1 MKRPVSLSYQE
12 LQIVSFLM
20 LGWSCG
26 RITAEVFKGCCS
38 RQTIWRMARK
48 IKTKYPEIFQY
59 EKIRKSGKRLFST
72 SGQNK
77 NQISML
83 FI

>member
-1 MKRPVSLSYQE
+1 MKKPVSLSYQE

-26 RITAEVFKGCCS
+26 RITAEVFKGRYS

-48 IKTKYPEIFQY
+48 IKSKYPDIFQD
-59 EKIRKSGKRLFST
+59 EKIRKSENRRFST

-83 FI
+83 FV